1 VDIHKPKPWH
11 GFREFLKEYLIIVV
25 GVLTALG
32 GEQAVEAIHWAERAH
47 QTEERLRDDVH
58 ELTVQVAGRLE
69 IQPCANA
76 MLDRLQAALEQ
87 GGEDWRAPVTFRS
100 RNIQGVV
107 IAPKGDWGSEDW
119 QAAITDGTTSHMST
133 NVVRRFRGAFVAA
146 EALQA
151 LNKQETVDM
160 SELNSLI
167 SIRRLD
173 PGSRAE
179 YLRLV
184 YRVRQNLL
192 GMDIMS
198 HTVLQAA
205 KGLGVKPGTLSEYGG
220 PAMRSYQEICRQF
233 SAGKTEIVL

>member
-1 VDIHKPKPWH
+1 
-11 GFREFLKEYLIIVV
+11 
-25 GVLTALG
+25 VLTALA

-47 QTEERLRDDVH
+47 QAEGRLRDDVH

-69 IQPCANA
+69 IEPCANA

-87 GGEDWRAPVTFRS
+87 GGEDWRPPMTFRS
-100 RNIQGVV
+100 RNMQGVV

-119 QAAITDGTTSHMST
+119 QATITDGTSSHMSIDA
-133 NVVRRFRGAFVAA
+133 VRKFRGAFIAA
-146 EALQA
+146 EAVQA
-151 LNKQETVDM
+151 LNKQETADM

-167 SIRRLD
+167 SVRTLD
-173 PGSRAE
+173 PTSRAE

-198 HTVLQAA
+198 HTILNAA
-205 KGLGVKPGTLSEYGG
+205 KGLGVKPGDLSEYG
-220 PAMRSYQEICRQF
+220 PAMRAYQEICRQF
-233 SAGKTEIVL
+233 SAGKTDIVLN